1 MTCQC
6 FPFED
11 SGVVLLMLMSLQ
23 VMSGVVLCHEDT
35 KDICMVAQGLWAH
48 VWQRWTGGGLLGLD
62 PSWGCQHPLA
72 STGTLK
78 GTCQEDHGVGASG
91 DMRVGVPGT
100 GSFTGAASVSSS
112 TCAWWL
118 TPMRGCRG
126 GMGWVRQRVLW

>member
-48 VWQRWTGGGLLGLD
+48 VWQRWTGGVC
-62 PSWGCQHPLA
+62 WGWTLPGDA
-72 STGTLK
+72 STHLQALG
-78 GTCQEDHGVGASG
+78 H
-91 DMRVGVPGT
+91 
-100 GSFTGAASVSSS
+100 
-112 TCAWWL
+112 
-118 TPMRGCRG
+118 
-126 GMGWVRQRVLW
+126 